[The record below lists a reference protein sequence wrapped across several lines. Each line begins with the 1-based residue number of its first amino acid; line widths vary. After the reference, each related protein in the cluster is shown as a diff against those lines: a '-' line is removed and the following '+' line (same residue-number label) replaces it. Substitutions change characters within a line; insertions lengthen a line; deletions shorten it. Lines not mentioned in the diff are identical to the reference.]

1 MIKIDDS
8 VKKML
13 VDKIV
18 DDLDPT
24 IRQMV
29 EKIETDKK
37 EQNDEQ
43 NADIRN

>member
-29 EKIETDKK
+29 EKIEADKK

-43 NADIRN
+43 DADIRN

>member
-18 DDLDPT
+18 ADLDPT

-29 EKIETDKK
+29 EKIKADKK

-43 NADIRN
+43 DADIRN